1 MKLLKFAVGLMTLTM
16 VLTACGSTGE
26 KEVEDIGS
34 EEQAVTEAAENQEE
48 AAEEAEES
56 EEAEEEEFIL
66 GFDLG
71 NSIYPYCVLVGDTVE
86 SYGKEKGITVIMS
99 DCGGDVNVQN
109 DNMEN
114 FVIQG
119 ANAISGIYQDKDGSM
134 TSVYLAQENNIPII
148 SCCQFIV
155 GADDIYDPDIFCGS
169 ENYDGGHLMGEWMA
183 EQLPE
188 NANMLYCKSKTGDA
202 GGEARYQG
210 MVAALE
216 ENGRDDVT
224 ILDIIYTNGTRDG
237 GVSAMEDWLN
247 MYDVSE
253 ITCVA
258 GVADDPV
265 LGALEAAKAAG
276 VADQIMF
283 IGLDAS
289 EAALESIEAGEM
301 SMSVFQ
307 NAVAQAKRVIDVC
320 VDIRDGKDPA
330 QMEDVYVP
338 YETVTAENV
347 ADYWQYY
354 Q

>member
-1 MKLLKFAVGLMTLTM
+1 MKVFKSLVGLMALTM
-16 VLTACGSTGE
+16 ALTACGSAGE
-26 KEVEDIGS
+26 DVAGDGGNGEQAAAEVE
-34 EEQAVTEAAENQEE
+34 ETAKAQEE
-48 AAEEAEES
+48 TATES
-56 EEAEEEEFIL
+56 EEEFIL

-71 NSIYPYCVLVGDTVE
+71 NSIYPYCVLVGETVE
-86 SYGKEKGITVIMS
+86 SYGKEKGITVILT

-114 FVIQG
+114 YIIQD
-119 ANAISGIYQDKDGSM
+119 ADVISGIYQDKDGAM
-134 TSVYLAQENNIPII
+134 TSVYLAQENNVPII

-155 GADDIYDPDIFCGS
+155 GADEVYDSYIFAGS
-169 ENYDGGHLMGEWMA
+169 ENYDGGYLMGEWMA
-183 EQLPE
+183 EKLPE
-188 NANMLYCKSKTGDA
+188 NANILYCKSKTGDA
-202 GGEARYQG
+202 GGEMRYQG
-210 MVAALE
+210 MEAALK
-216 ENGRDDVT
+216 ENGREDVT

-301 SMSVFQ
+301 EMSVFQ
-307 NAVAQAKRVIDVC
+307 NAVAQGKAVVDLC
-320 VDIRDGKDPA
+320 VQIRNGEDPA
-330 QMEDVYVP
+330 QLEDVYVP

-354 Q
+354 K